1 MRNGNKT
8 AIFNFK
14 IFSAIFLVSVAVAYI
29 ISGYISYE
37 LFLYD
42 IGIKTVFPVK
52 KNLNI
57 HKKNG
62 IGAYGGV
69 IKDNIFGLKIDGGLL
84 TYNASSVFVPLSIK
98 LIGTIRGGLNYGFF
112 LNGNKIIFIKRG
124 DFVLPGYML
133 QKVGRKSVVISYGG
147 RLTTLKITE
156 GSVSGASG
164 GHADMN
170 TAGSFISTG
179 ASEAKNSIIKKIG
192 ENSYIIRKS
201 GIKRLNLSVVY
212 TQMHAVPDIVDGK
225 ITGYKVL
232 NVVPGSVFW
241 DMGIRRMDVIKDVNG
256 VPLKSPAEAIGL
268 LTGLQNENSL
278 SLNVQRGG
286 GRITLNYK
294 IK

>member
-8 AIFNFK
+8 AIFNLK
-14 IFSAIFLVSVAVAYI
+14 IFSAIFLVSVAAAYI
-29 ISGYISYE
+29 ISRYISYK

-42 IGIKTVFPVK
+42 VGIKTVFPVK
-52 KNLNI
+52 KNLSI

-69 IKDNIFGLKIDGGLL
+69 IKDDIFGLKIDGGLL
-84 TYNASSVFVPLSIK
+84 TYNTSSAFVPLSVK
-98 LIGTIRGGLNYGFF
+98 LIGTVRGGLNYGFF
-112 LNGNKIIFIKRG
+112 LNGNKIIFMKRG

-147 RLTTLKITE
+147 RLTTLKIVE

-164 GHADMN
+164 GPAGIN
-170 TAGSFISTG
+170 TAGSFISPG
-179 ASEAKNSIIKKIG
+179 ASAAENSIIKKIG

-278 SLNVQRGG
+278 SLNIQRGG
-286 GRITLNYK
+286 SRITLNYK
-294 IK
+294 IE